1 LGRQNR
7 RSPWILGCMAFL
19 LLGIWGCGLQPV
31 APVAEFTVS
40 PVVLYAGE
48 AFRLDGSFSAGRAP
62 IVSYTWALGDGQSL
76 AGQQVSATLSRPGT
90 YAVELTVE
98 DANGR
103 SASLQRQIVVY
114 ARTGTVLLEETFLDG
129 ERALGRW
136 ILDPTWASA
145 GDARI
150 DFVAG
155 APGHA
160 LYIRSAP
167 SRWHRR
173 YRTLEL
179 PPLRVGQRF
188 VFSCRIMALR
198 TQDFHA
204 FVFSPG
210 RPAVD
215 SLAGALPFYRFTSE
229 GGGSYVHTPSA
240 LGTDL
245 SFPVEHL
252 PDVYRWHTYT
262 FVFGHDSYALQ
273 VDGVVLREGPL
284 DAPFRDTSQWVLVL
298 GDESLTETC
307 NAYFDDIL
315 VTIQE

>member
-1 LGRQNR
+1 MDKKSRCSVRMLGA
-7 RSPWILGCMAFL
+7 LAAL
-19 LLGIWGCGLQPV
+19 LLGIWGCGLQSV
-31 APVAEFTVS
+31 GPVAEFTVS

-48 AFRLDGSFSAGRAP
+48 AFQLDGSLSVGRAP
-62 IVSYTWALGDGQSL
+62 IVSYKWTLGDGQSL
-76 AGQQVSATLSRPGT
+76 AGQQVNATLSRPGT
-90 YAVELTVE
+90 YAAELTVE
-98 DANGR
+98 DIHGR
-103 SASLQRQIVVY
+103 NASVRRQIVVY
-114 ARTGTVLLEETFLDG
+114 ARTGTVLMEETFLDG

-155 APGHA
+155 APGYA

-173 YRTLEL
+173 YRALEL

-210 RPAVD
+210 RPVAD
-215 SLAGALPFYRFTSE
+215 SVAGALPFYRFTSE
-229 GGGSYVHTPSA
+229 NGGSYVHTPSA

-245 SFPVEHL
+245 ALPVEHL

-262 FVFGHDSYALQ
+262 FVFDQDSYSFQ
-273 VDGVVLREGPL
+273 VDGMVLRQGPL
-284 DAPFRDTSQWVLVL
+284 DAPFGDTSQWVLVL